1 MYELQKKG
9 VRCCPQSLLFGADG
23 GTCSQVSTWLRWRTS
38 KDGRQPHCVGSKCKA
53 FVAQSAKVTP
63 TKKDPKVF
71 LVLVVGLEPTRS
83 PTRPLNVRVCH
94 SATPA
99 SMDYVSI
106 IFFCCQ
112 EILKKNLLLVSWKKQ
127 TNPKESLVHLAQLLH
142 HTFRKYSHVHLP

>member
-1 MYELQKKG
+1 MLIVNPSNLEWIHRTKKHG
-9 VRCCPQSLLFGADG
+9 KNFLNIICFMLVKKQLK
-23 GTCSQVSTWLRWRTS
+23 LRRRAS
-38 KDGRQPHCVGSKCKA
+38 EDGRQPHAVGSKCKA
-53 FVAQSAKVTP
+53 FVAQSAKVPP

-99 SMDYVSI
+99 SIDYVSI

-112 EILKKNLLLVSWKKQ
+112 EILKKKFTFSFFKK
-127 TNPKESLVHLAQLLH
+127 TN
-142 HTFRKYSHVHLP
+142 